1 LTEEWIASETVFDGR
16 LLTVRVDTVKTPGGR
31 ETSREVVA
39 HPGAVGILPLTE
51 DNRVI
56 LVRQF
61 RYAVGRELLEIPAG
75 TREPEE
81 TAEACAHR
89 ELEEEVGMRAG
100 QLGLMA
106 TFFVSP
112 GWCNEELVIFRAWDL
127 EPSKANL
134 EDDEDLEVVVVGPEE
149 IPQLIAGGQI
159 ADAKTLTSLTM
170 YLATLRE

>member
-1 LTEEWIASETVFDGR
+1 MQEERIASATVFDGR

-39 HPGAVGILPLTE
+39 HPGAVGILPIMA
-51 DNRVI
+51 DGRII

-75 TREPEE
+75 TREPDE
-81 TAEACAHR
+81 TAEECAYR

-100 QLGLMA
+100 RLELMA
-106 TFFVSP
+106 SFFVSP

-127 EPSKANL
+127 EPSTANL
-134 EDDEDLEVVVVGPEE
+134 EDDEDLEVVIVRPDE

-170 YLATLRE
+170 YLASLRE